1 MMKQG
6 QASSSG
12 PGSRKREPVAHAV
25 SPGGVSQIGESLGN
39 HVTDSAKI
47 LHGAVEPLYKGRGY
61 EAPMTKSTIHHGG
74 SQGRH
79 D

>member
-1 MMKQG
+1 MKQG

-12 PGSRKREPVAHAV
+12 PGSRKREPIAHAV
-25 SPGGVSQIGESLGN
+25 SPAGVSQIGEAMGN

-47 LHGAVEPLYKGRGY
+47 LRGGAVSMYEGRGY
-61 EAPMTKSTIHHGG
+61 EAPTNKSTQHHSG